1 MALITVT
8 YQLNV
13 IEIKPDAT
21 LKQQKELIENMLYEN
36 VDIGFSEKADL
47 ILSEIDMSEDWL

>member
-47 ILSEIDMSEDWL
+47 ILSEIDMSED